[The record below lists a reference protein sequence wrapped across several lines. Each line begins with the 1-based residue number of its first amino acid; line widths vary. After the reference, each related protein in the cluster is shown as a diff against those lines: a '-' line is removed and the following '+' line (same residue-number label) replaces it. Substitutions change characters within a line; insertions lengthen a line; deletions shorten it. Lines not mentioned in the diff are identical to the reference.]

1 MILARM
7 VVEHRLHAEDPLS
20 IPTSNWEEDAI
31 TALLDPAAVSL
42 ERAAQLVTA

>member
-7 VVEHRLHAEDPLS
+7 VVEHRLRPEDPLS
-20 IPTSNWEEDAI
+20 VTASGWEEDAI

-42 ERAAQLVTA
+42 ERAAKLVGA